1 MSTLATDRLYD
12 ETQTAQPRC
21 AGGRKNCGLERRGK
35 VYHLTE
41 LFPLAVGDDL
51 NVVVKYQAAD
61 ISDTARVFQENST
74 VIKALVQSFLNFARL
89 LRER

>member
-1 MSTLATDRLYD
+1 LS
-12 ETQTAQPRC
+12 
-21 AGGRKNCGLERRGK
+21 AGGK

-74 VIKALVQSFLNFARL
+74 VIKALVAKFPE
-89 LRER
+89 LREAFAGAVARAVDPSGHDYGTLLAMKDVK